1 MYLTLMRKLC
11 KKQEKENKK
20 KRAGYQRMILQ
31 KKGQFNENVK
41 PKFDA
46 SSIIVYD
53 IVDQGG
59 RQLEKIKENKRGKE
73 RRFMEEKCMEEK
85 L

>member
-20 KRAGYQRMILQ
+20 KRVGYQRMILQ

-73 RRFMEEKCMEEK
+73 RRFMEEKFMEEK

>member
-20 KRAGYQRMILQ
+20 NRVGYQRMILQ
-31 KKGQFNENVK
+31 KKGQFNKNVK

-53 IVDQGG
+53 IVDPGG
-59 RQLEKIKENKRGKE
+59 RQLDKIKENKRGKE
-73 RRFMEEKCMEEK
+73 RRFMEETFMEEK